1 MDQIIKIIIKAKGW
15 TINNLQEE
23 EEVEKK
29 TNKDE
34 LRFTVTQHSDNIIK
48 LQRTLGSPHPF
59 I

>member
-23 EEVEKK
+23 EVEKK
-29 TNKDE
+29 TNKDDI
-34 LRFTVTQHSDNIIK
+34 RIIVPHHSDNIIK